1 MCKFTIIILS
11 VIILLAFYMPIKSQN
26 FDIELL
32 QKLNSESP
40 KELRNYS
47 VFISGTANVVAI
59 STPLAIGITGFIQ
72 KNDQL
77 KKDALYIGTS
87 IGFESILTF
96 GMKKSF
102 HRDRPYITYPDL
114 ISPYENLSSYSFP
127 SGHTSMAF
135 ANATA
140 LSLKYP
146 KWYVIVPSYFW
157 ACSVGYSRMNLGVHY
172 PSDVL
177 GGAIVGIGSAFISY
191 KLNEW
196 WWKKQKE
203 PKPIDFFPDASL
215 IQK

>member
-1 MCKFTIIILS
+1 
-11 VIILLAFYMPIKSQN
+11 LAIYVPVKSQN
-26 FDIELL
+26 TDIELL
-32 QKLNSESP
+32 TKLNSATP

-47 VFISGTANVVAI
+47 VFVSGTTGVVAI
-59 STPLAIGITGFIQ
+59 STPLIIGITGFIQ
-72 KNDQL
+72 NNDQL

-87 IGFESILTF
+87 IGLGSILTL
-96 GMKKSF
+96 GMKRSF
-102 HRDRPYITYPDL
+102 QRERPYISYPDL
-114 ISPYENLSSYSFP
+114 IFPYEPLSSYSFP
-127 SGHTSMAF
+127 SGHTSLAF
-135 ANATA
+135 STATA

-177 GGAIVGIGSAFISY
+177 GGAVVGIGSAFIGF

-203 PKPIDFFPDASL
+203 PKPIQHFPNVSL
-215 IQK
+215 VPK